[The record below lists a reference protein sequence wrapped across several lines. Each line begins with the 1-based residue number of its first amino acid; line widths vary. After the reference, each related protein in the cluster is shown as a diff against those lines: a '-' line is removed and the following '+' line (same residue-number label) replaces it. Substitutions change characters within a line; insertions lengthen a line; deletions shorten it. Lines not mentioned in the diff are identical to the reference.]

1 MVDSQFNIVEL
12 KIVLAM
18 KTLRNIFLIFLLG
31 TGLAACEKN
40 DPMDGQGGLTGNL
53 TPFNLLAQMPDAKVN
68 DTLMLRTVCWSIND
82 DITDVSFFY
91 RGFKI
96 KSYSVKMG
104 LIAGG
109 QPYQLSAEHKTDTIF
124 IDQTLIKSYPEAGT
138 SLNIYYQTIENA
150 YVIVHPYVVSADFT
164 LANQSGA
171 DVIEEMSDPTFEV
184 LVGKLSPQMN
194 RAIVLK
200 LFPSAPAACFEFD
213 QQGFYTGNLTEFGVQ
228 YVKDHMTREILTEN
242 LAEASVEDNTR
253 ATIESK
259 ATVAVTSAYAISAR
273 NFKVI
278 K

>member
-1 MVDSQFNIVEL
+1 VVDGKLNIVEL
-12 KIVLAM
+12 KKVLAM
-18 KTLRNIFLIFLLG
+18 KTLRNIFLIVLLG
-31 TGLAACEKN
+31 LGLAACEKN
-40 DPMDGQGGLTGNL
+40 DPIFKQGGLTGNL
-53 TPFNLLAQMPDAKVN
+53 TPFNLLAQMPDAKVE

-109 QPYQLSAEHKTDTIF
+109 QPYQLAAEHKTDTIF
-124 IDQTLIKSYPEAGT
+124 IDQTLIRSYPEAGT
-138 SLNIYYQTIENA
+138 SLNTYYQTIENA
-150 YVIVHPYVVSADFT
+150 YVIVHPYIVSADFT
-164 LANQSGA
+164 LANLSGA
-171 DVIEEMSDPTFEV
+171 DVIMEMSDHTFEV

-194 RAIVLK
+194 RPIVLK

-213 QQGFYTGNLTEFGVQ
+213 NQGFYTGNLTPFGVQ
-228 YVKDHMTREILTEN
+228 YVQDHMTRELLAEHLT
-242 LAEASVEDNTR
+242 EASVEDNTR

-259 ATVAVTSAYAISAR
+259 ATVAVTNAYAISAR
-273 NFKVI
+273 NFRVI

>member
-138 SLNIYYQTIENA
+138 SLNTYYQTIENA

-184 LVGKLSPQMN
+184 LAGKLSPQMN

>member
-1 MVDSQFNIVEL
+1 
-12 KIVLAM
+12 M

-82 DITDVSFFY
+82 DISDVSFFY

-109 QPYQLSAEHKTDTIF
+109 QPYQLTAEHKTDTIF
-124 IDQTLIKSYPEAGT
+124 IDLTLIKSYPEEGT
-138 SLNIYYQTIENA
+138 PLNNYYQTIENA
-150 YVIVHPYVVSADFT
+150 YVIVHPFVVSDPFT
-164 LANQSGA
+164 LANQSGV
-171 DVIEEMSDPTFEV
+171 DVIEEMTDHTFGV
-184 LVGKLSPQMN
+184 LVGKLSLQMN
-194 RAIVLK
+194 RPIVLS

-228 YVKDHMTREILTEN
+228 YVQDHMTREILSEH

-259 ATVAVTSAYAISAR
+259 ATIAVTNAYAISAR
-273 NFKVI
+273 NFRVI